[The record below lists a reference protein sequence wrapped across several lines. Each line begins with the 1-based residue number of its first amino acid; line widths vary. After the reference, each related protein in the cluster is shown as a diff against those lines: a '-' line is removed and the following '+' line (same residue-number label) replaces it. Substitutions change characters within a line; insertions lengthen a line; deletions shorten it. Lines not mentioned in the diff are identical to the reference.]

1 MKDFFVFLEH
11 LKVLYEDEMY
21 EDVKLLAD
29 LLTGVMET
37 KSNLCDSKD
46 KYMIYYYHG
55 NAAFYLKE
63 YHMAESLFNKAL
75 QMNKSNL
82 RPKPKTISAPVR
94 ILIYF
99 NRYTRLLA
107 YVLEVSMYQFS

>member
-1 MKDFFVFLEH
+1 MKDFFVFFEH
-11 LKVLYEDEMY
+11 LKVLYDDEMY

-29 LLTGVMET
+29 LLNGVMES
-37 KSNLCDSKD
+37 KGSLCDSKD

-63 YHMAESLFNKAL
+63 YRLAESLFNKAL

-82 RPKPKTISAPVR
+82 RPKPKTISAPVNTQNDLFEGLTLSN
-94 ILIYF
+94 IF
-99 NRYTRLLA
+99 CC
-107 YVLEVSMYQFS
+107 

>member
-1 MKDFFVFLEH
+1 MKDFFVFFEH
-11 LKVLYEDEMY
+11 LKELYDDELY

-29 LLTGVMET
+29 LLNGVMES
-37 KSNLCDSKD
+37 KGNLCDSKD

-55 NAAFYLKE
+55 HAAFHLKE
-63 YHMAESLFNKAL
+63 YRLAESVFNKAL

-94 ILIYF
+94 VLNVFAFLPNILSNI
-99 NRYTRLLA
+99 LG
-107 YVLEVSMYQFS
+107 